1 MEEEQQQET
10 VQPTMGEYQ
19 GKPIIHIPTVDS
31 PNPDTTWHWM
41 SFGKNKAKA
50 IVKYFDAI
58 KKFAEEQKNNSPPA
72 GLLFIRPAFLTAVFV
87 AVWLAEPEAR

>member
-1 MEEEQQQET
+1 MDSPNTELRGRPDTGSVISPIQIERYTMEEEQQEEQKP

-19 GKPIIHIPTVDS
+19 GKPIIRIPTVDK

-58 KKFAEEQKNNSPPA
+58 KKFAEE
-72 GLLFIRPAFLTAVFV
+72 
-87 AVWLAEPEAR
+87 

>member
-1 MEEEQQQET
+1 MMLKINKNKKEIIMEEEKKEVKPT
-10 VQPTMGEYQ
+10 VGEFQ
-19 GKPIIHIPTVDS
+19 GKPVLRIPTVDN

-58 KKFAEEQKNNSPPA
+58 KKFSEE
-72 GLLFIRPAFLTAVFV
+72 
-87 AVWLAEPEAR
+87 